1 MSATKTVMVNDLDQ
15 FVRVLVAWHAK
26 KVATLRHMKDIPE
39 GTEATQDD
47 QPPVILTGDV
57 LKGFR
62 MGLDLALEEL
72 GTLPFEAEL
81 EEVPVKAEQAQAQAP
96 EASLDEPKAPAAVH

>member
-1 MSATKTVMVNDLDQ
+1 MSATKTVMVDDLDQ
-15 FVRVLVAWHAK
+15 FVRVLMAWHAK
-26 KVATLRHMKDIPE
+26 KVATLRHMKDIPD

-47 QPPVILTGDV
+47 QEPVILTGDM

-62 MGLDLALEEL
+62 MGLDLALEEM

-81 EEVPVKAEQAQAQAP
+81 EDVPEAPAAP
-96 EASLDEPKAPAAVH
+96 EAIPAEAEAPTAIH

>member
-1 MSATKTVMVNDLDQ
+1 MSATKTVMVDDLDQ
-15 FVRVLVAWHAK
+15 FVRVLMAWHAK
-26 KVATLRHMKDIPE
+26 KVATLRHMKDIPD

-47 QPPVILTGDV
+47 QEPVILTGDM

-62 MGLDLALEEL
+62 MGLEVALEEM

-81 EEVPVKAEQAQAQAP
+81 EDAP
-96 EASLDEPKAPAAVH
+96 EAPVAPEAIPTEAAAPAAVH

>member
-1 MSATKTVMVNDLDQ
+1 MSATKTVMVEDLDQ
-15 FVRVLVAWHAK
+15 FVQVLMAWHAN
-26 KVATLRHMKDIPE
+26 KVAMLRHMKDIPE

-47 QPPVILTGDV
+47 QPPVIMTGDV

-81 EEVPVKAEQAQAQAP
+81 EEVPAEAQEAQATETNQDNS
-96 EASLDEPKAPAAVH
+96 EASAVVH